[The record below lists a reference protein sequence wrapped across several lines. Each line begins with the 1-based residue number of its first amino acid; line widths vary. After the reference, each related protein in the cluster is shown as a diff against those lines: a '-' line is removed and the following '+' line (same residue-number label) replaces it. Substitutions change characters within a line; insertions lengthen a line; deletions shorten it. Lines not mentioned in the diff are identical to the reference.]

1 MFTSTTL
8 LSMTEDATYYAD
20 GFDECIIGVDTE
32 GDVPR
37 VVYDKWAMVLTYLS
51 QNPDC
56 TWEEAVEFL
65 EYNVW
70 YAYVGKGTPHYLRTV
85 DGSVDQKR
93 ILVDEIVDQFR
104 E

>member
-1 MFTSTTL
+1 
-8 LSMTEDATYYAD
+8 MTDNETYYAD

-32 GDVPR
+32 GEVPR
-37 VVYDKWAMVLTYLS
+37 VVYDKWAMVPCF
-51 QNPDC
+51 QRANPDC

-70 YAYVGKGTPHYLRTV
+70 GSYIGPGTPHYLRV
-85 DGSVDQKR
+85 VEGSVDEKR
-93 ILVDEIVDQFR
+93 MFVDEFVEMNR